1 MKIISIANQKGGVGK
16 TTTSVNLAAAL
27 VNSGRSCLLIDLD
40 AQATATRYLLGSY
53 GEDGKVIYDVLIKG
67 DKLEDITLPSPSG
80 VMLAPANLSL
90 ATLDMD
96 LIGEYNREHRLEI
109 ALENLSLEYDYII
122 VDCPPNLG
130 FTTINAFVACDLIII
145 PIECKAEAWEA
156 VPRLMTTLKRVI
168 MNFKKNIRV
177 YALPTF
183 LERTNLA
190 KDIYEQIEDSFE
202 AYCLSPIHK
211 NTRIAESFAARQPIL
226 QYDPTASGAMDY
238 LRVAKEII
246 DGEESAQVR
255 RGMEGRK
262 HRQ

>member
-1 MKIISIANQKGGVGK
+1 MKIIAIANQKGGVGK

-53 GEDGKVIYDVLIKG
+53 GEDGKVIYDVLLKG

-109 ALENLSLEYDYII
+109 ALENLDADYDYII

-130 FTTINAFVACDLIII
+130 FTTINAFVACD
-145 PIECKAEAWEA
+145 
-156 VPRLMTTLKRVI
+156 
-168 MNFKKNIRV
+168 
-177 YALPTF
+177 
-183 LERTNLA
+183 
-190 KDIYEQIEDSFE
+190 
-202 AYCLSPIHK
+202 
-211 NTRIAESFAARQPIL
+211 
-226 QYDPTASGAMDY
+226 
-238 LRVAKEII
+238 
-246 DGEESAQVR
+246 
-255 RGMEGRK
+255 
-262 HRQ
+262 